1 MANFSI
7 QNILDSTKK
16 FSNITTESETKLNFA
31 VDATVLN
38 IILTIIF
45 NMVVCPFTVLLNMM
59 VIIAVKRRPRL
70 QSYANILLACLAV
83 TDALTGLT
91 TQPLYSLWKILQL
104 LEMKT
109 HETIGFLYT
118 IVLRALSLCSSLHL
132 VLVTSERLIAIRFT
146 QRYASIVTRRNIR
159 AAVIASWVVS
169 TSYAALGEPR
179 NTSKASLLNLLAA
192 LIVVSCVIFMA
203 FAYVILFCETR
214 RHVKMIKA
222 HQLPQEEVHRFNKEK
237 KALKTTVLVV
247 SAVCVSFLPMAA
259 ATVTVFVLKKMNIFH
274 QGLIADCLP
283 CIWVRTFIMFNS
295 VVNPLI
301 YCWRQKEMRRFVFR
315 LTSPAVGPE

>member
-1 MANFSI
+1 
-7 QNILDSTKK
+7 
-16 FSNITTESETKLNFA
+16 
-31 VDATVLN
+31 
-38 IILTIIF
+38 
-45 NMVVCPFTVLLNMM
+45 MM

-91 TQPLYSLWKILQL
+91 TQPLYSFWKILQL

-146 QRYASIVTRRNIR
+146 ERYASIVTRRNIR

-203 FAYVILFCETR
+203 FAYAILFCETR

-222 HQLPQEEVHRFNKEK
+222 HQLPQFKKKCTDSTKREK
-237 KALKTTVLVV
+237 LSKQP
-247 SAVCVSFLPMAA
+247 F
-259 ATVTVFVLKKMNIFH
+259 
-274 QGLIADCLP
+274 
-283 CIWVRTFIMFNS
+283 
-295 VVNPLI
+295 
-301 YCWRQKEMRRFVFR
+301 
-315 LTSPAVGPE
+315 

>member
-1 MANFSI
+1 MANLSI
-7 QNILDSTKK
+7 QNILHSTKK

-31 VDATVLN
+31 LDATVLN
-38 IILTIIF
+38 IILTITF
-45 NMVVCPFTVLLNMM
+45 HMVVCRFTVLLNMT

-109 HETIGFLYT
+109 HETIGFLFT

-146 QRYASIVTRRNIR
+146 ERYASIVTRRNIR

-169 TSYAALGEPR
+169 ISYAALGEPR
-179 NTSKASLLNLLAA
+179 NTSKASLLNL
-192 LIVVSCVIFMA
+192 
-203 FAYVILFCETR
+203 
-214 RHVKMIKA
+214 
-222 HQLPQEEVHRFNKEK
+222 
-237 KALKTTVLVV
+237 
-247 SAVCVSFLPMAA
+247 
-259 ATVTVFVLKKMNIFH
+259 
-274 QGLIADCLP
+274 
-283 CIWVRTFIMFNS
+283 
-295 VVNPLI
+295 
-301 YCWRQKEMRRFVFR
+301 
-315 LTSPAVGPE
+315 

>member
-1 MANFSI
+1 MANLSI
-7 QNILDSTKK
+7 QNFLHSTKK
-16 FSNITTESETKLNFA
+16 FSNITTETETKLNFA
-31 VDATVLN
+31 LDATVLN
-38 IILTIIF
+38 IILTITF

-118 IVLRALSLCSSLHL
+118 ILLRALSLCSSLHL

-146 QRYASIVTRRNIR
+146 KRYASIVTRRNIR

-169 TSYAALGEPR
+169 ISYAALGEPR

-192 LIVVSCVIFMA
+192 LIIVSCVIFMA
-203 FAYVILFCETR
+203 FAYVILFRETR
-214 RHVKMIKA
+214 RHVKMIKV

-247 SAVCVSFLPMAA
+247 SAVFVCFLPMAA
-259 ATVTVFVLKKMNIFH
+259 VTVTVFVLKKMNISH
-274 QGLIADCLP
+274 QGFIADCLP
-283 CIWVRTFIMFNS
+283 CVWVLTFIMFNS

-301 YCWRQKEMRRFVFR
+301 YCWRQKEMRKFVFR

>member
-1 MANFSI
+1 MANLSI
-7 QNILDSTKK
+7 QNILHSTKK
-16 FSNITTESETKLNFA
+16 FSNITTERETKLNFA

-132 VLVTSERLIAIRFT
+132 VLVTSERLIAIGFT
-146 QRYASIVTRRNIR
+146 ERYASIVTRRNIR

-169 TSYAALGEPR
+169 ISYAALGEPR

-192 LIVVSCVIFMA
+192 LIIVSCVIFMA
-203 FAYVILFCETR
+203 FAYVILFRETR

-222 HQLPQEEVHRFNKEK
+222 HQLPQEEVHRFNREK

-247 SAVCVSFLPMAA
+247 SAVFVCFLPMAA
-259 ATVTVFVLKKMNIFH
+259 ITVAVFVLKKMNIF
-274 QGLIADCLP
+274 
-283 CIWVRTFIMFNS
+283 REERYS
-295 VVNPLI
+295 
-301 YCWRQKEMRRFVFR
+301 
-315 LTSPAVGPE
+315 

>member
-1 MANFSI
+1 MANLSI
-7 QNILDSTKK
+7 QNFLHSTKK

-31 VDATVLN
+31 LNATVLN
-38 IILTIIF
+38 IILTITF
-45 NMVVCPFTVLLNMM
+45 NMVVCRFTVLLNMM

-109 HETIGFLYT
+109 HEMIGFLYT

-146 QRYASIVTRRNIR
+146 ERYASIVTRRNIR

-169 TSYAALGEPR
+169 ISYAALAEPR

-192 LIVVSCVIFMA
+192 LIIVSCVIFMA
-203 FAYVILFCETR
+203 FAYVILFRETR

-247 SAVCVSFLPMAA
+247 SAVFICFLPMAA

-283 CIWVRTFIMFNS
+283 CVWVLTFIMFNS

>member
-1 MANFSI
+1 MANLSI
-7 QNILDSTKK
+7 QNILHSTKK
-16 FSNITTESETKLNFA
+16 FSNITTERETKLNFA

-146 QRYASIVTRRNIR
+146 ERYASIVTRRNIR

-169 TSYAALGEPR
+169 ISYAALGEPR

-203 FAYVILFCETR
+203 FAYVILFRETR

-247 SAVCVSFLPMAA
+247 SAVFICFLPMAA
-259 ATVTVFVLKKMNIFH
+259 ATVTVFVLKKMNIFQ

-301 YCWRQKEMRRFVFR
+301 YCWRQKEIRKFVFR